1 MHILVTG
8 SYGQLGQSLKHL
20 LETGSSEVGELS
32 SEFRVADV
40 DYVDMKDMDISQLAS
55 VRAYFDA
62 HDPYDVVI
70 NCAAMTNVDG
80 CDHDRKA
87 AFAANA
93 QGPYHLALMCEQQ
106 QAKLVHVSTDYVFAG
121 NDPSPRS
128 ETDIPYPIS
137 GYGQSKFA
145 GEALVQ
151 AHCSRAFIVRTAW
164 LYGYVG
170 KNFVKTML
178 TLADTHDE
186 IEVVSDQMG
195 NPTSAEDVAYAIT
208 QILSKGQAGIY
219 HATCEGTCSWY
230 DFACT
235 IMKKFG
241 KACVVHPISSK
252 EYKQKNPQSAARPLY
267 SALAKTALADECGYT
282 MRTWQEALS
291 SYAHNFD
298 RYAHNRTE
306 Y

>member
-20 LETGSSEVGELS
+20 FEVGSSEVGELPG
-32 SEFRVADV
+32 ELRDAQV
-40 DYVDMKDMDISQLAS
+40 DYVDMNDMDISNFDS
-55 VRAYFDA
+55 VRAWFTK

-80 CDHDRKA
+80 CDQDRKA

-93 QGPYHLALMCEQQ
+93 QGPYHLALMCEEQH
-106 QAKLVHVSTDYVFAG
+106 AKLVHVSTDYVFSG
-121 NDPSPRS
+121 DDPKPRKES
-128 ETDIPYPIS
+128 DIPHPIS

-145 GEALVQ
+145 GEALVK
-151 AHCSRAFIVRTAW
+151 AHCKQAYIVRTAW

-178 TLADTHDE
+178 KLADTHDE

-195 NPTSAEDVAYAIT
+195 NPTSAEDVAFAIT
-208 QILSKGQAGIY
+208 QILSKGHAGIY

-230 DFACT
+230 EFACA
-235 IMKKFG
+235 IMRAFG
-241 KACVVHPISSK
+241 KACTVHPISSRAYK
-252 EYKQKNPQSAARPLY
+252 EKNPQSADRPLF
-267 SALAKTALADECGYT
+267 SSLEKQMLARACGYT
-282 MRTWQEALS
+282 MRTWQDALS
-291 SYAHNFD
+291 SYAQNFD
-298 RYAHNRTE
+298 QYAHDRVE
-306 Y
+306 H